1 MKNREHRFLTEKHPF
16 INDAEMQI
24 YEHEVALT
32 MNHYVSGNTYG
43 FHANKIEKQ
52 ETLLFRTSVS
62 ADLFRPSS
70 CLVRTILSNHQTC
83 SYCHSLHPSH
93 RRDPNLQQLHSPSPD
108 HAPAWD

>member
-43 FHANKIEKQ
+43 FHAYKLKTRNI
-52 ETLLFRTSVS
+52 TLQVE
-62 ADLFRPSS
+62 
-70 CLVRTILSNHQTC
+70 
-83 SYCHSLHPSH
+83 
-93 RRDPNLQQLHSPSPD
+93 
-108 HAPAWD
+108 